1 MHHVAGHALQI
12 KPLRFRAV
20 NRLTSLIK
28 IADGIDAFS
37 NRMGRIVAWGALIMV
52 LLQFTVVLMRHVFG
66 LSSIW
71 MQESILYLHGLLFM
85 LVAGYTLLCDGHVR
99 VDIFYREAS
108 ARYKATIDLM
118 GTFLFLWPVCAL
130 ITYASW
136 PYVSISWK
144 VLEGS
149 RETSGIPAVFLL
161 KTAILVFA
169 FIVALQGLSTVI
181 RSLHTLRTG
190 QAPTPFNPDVQKV

>member
-1 MHHVAGHALQI
+1 MHHAAGHALQI
-12 KPLRFRAV
+12 KPLRFHAV
-20 NRLTSLIK
+20 SRLTSLTK

-37 NRMGRIVAWGALIMV
+37 SRMGRIVAWGALIMV
-52 LLQFTVVLMRHVFG
+52 LVQFTVVLMRHVFG

-108 ARYKATIDLM
+108 ARYKATIDLV
-118 GTFLFLWPVCAL
+118 GTFIFLWPVCAL
-130 ITYASW
+130 ITYSSW
-136 PYVSISWK
+136 PYVAISWK

-161 KTAILVFA
+161 KTAILIFA
-169 FIVALQGLSTVI
+169 FIVALQGLSTVF
-181 RSLHTLRTG
+181 RSLNTLRTG
-190 QAPTPFNPDVQKV
+190 EAPTPFNPDAQKV